1 MTDASPSYAL
11 KTAADVPMSPYP
23 QQAAYPP
30 QAGYPPQAAY
40 PPQAGYPPAGYPPQ
54 YPPSPYGAPYYPP
67 PAAAASP
74 TTTTTAIN
82 FAGGGGGGKCAE
94 GHSIKES
101 FTMCGIVWAILCFP
115 IGLACCLTMKDRRCV
130 RCGGTF

>member
-1 MTDASPSYAL
+1 MTDIPPSYAT

-30 QAGYPPQAAY
+30 QAGYPPQ
-40 PPQAGYPPAGYPPQ
+40 GYPPAGYPPQ
-54 YPPSPYGAPYYPP
+54 QYPGYPPPGPYGAPYYPP

-82 FAGGGGGGKCAE
+82 FAGGGGGKCAE

-101 FTMCGIVWAILCFP
+101 FTTCGIVWAILFFP
-115 IGLACCLTMKDRRCV
+115 FGLACCLTMKDRRCV